1 MQTGIRKL
9 FSPGLIGALM
19 LSGCSFTS
27 DALWPSLSGDTSR
40 QAVRVDIPP
49 SPAEVRSQQTMTMTS
64 PAPAPQVVMQ
74 APAMVAQVPAQP
86 SNTFVGQKVAQM
98 RGDLG
103 RLQGSIAQ
111 HTADL
116 QTIRLTT
123 AQNAA
128 AYYGTVAAIQA
139 RLQVGTTPG
148 NPILQQQWSQAQ
160 SQLDTL
166 NLDIANMNSL
176 STRVAADSSLAAF
189 MLEAARSPYGLAG
202 AVDEDHRALATLE
215 DDVNR
220 TVVALDR
227 ILNELNGDLQR
238 QTAYLNS
245 ERSNLASLSV
255 GIKNG
260 ELLGQGL
267 GNRAFASA
275 APLPSS
281 PIAASAGSAMAEGR
295 RPLVVIRF
303 DRARV
308 DYQQALYTAVSRALE
323 RRPDASFDLVA
334 VSPARGNA
342 AQVTLNSSNAKRNA
356 ESVLR
361 SLTEMGL
368 PGTRV
373 QLSSTTSG
381 QAQNTEVHVYV
392 R

>member
-9 FSPGLIGALM
+9 VSPGLIGALL

-49 SPAEVRSQQTMTMTS
+49 TQAEVRSQQTLTMAS
-64 PAPAPQVVMQ
+64 PAPQAVAVP
-74 APAMVAQVPAQP
+74 APAMVAQASPAP

-103 RLQGSIAQ
+103 RLQGSINQ
-111 HTADL
+111 HMADL
-116 QTIRLTT
+116 QAIRTTT

-148 NPILQQQWSQAQ
+148 NPILQQQWNQAQ
-160 SQLDTL
+160 AQLDTL

-189 MLEAARSPYGLAG
+189 MLEAARSTYGLAG

-227 ILNELNGDLQR
+227 ILNELSGDLQR

-275 APLPSS
+275 APMPSG
-281 PIAASAGSAMAEGR
+281 PIASAASAPGTDGR

-308 DYQQALYTAVSRALE
+308 DYQQALYNAVSRALE
-323 RRPDASFDLVA
+323 RRPDAAFDLVA
-334 VSPARGNA
+334 VSPSRGNA
-342 AQVTLNSSNAKRNA
+342 AQVTLNSANAKRNA

-361 SLTEMGL
+361 SLTDMGL
-368 PGTRV
+368 PATRV

>member
-1 MQTGIRKL
+1 MK
-9 FSPGLIGALM
+9 FVSPGLVGALL

-27 DALWPSLSGDTSR
+27 DALWPSLSGDASR

-49 SPAEVRSQQTMTMTS
+49 SQSEIRSQAAMQPAVMTTQSMV
-64 PAPAPQVVMQ
+64 AQ
-74 APAMVAQVPAQP
+74 APAQT
-86 SNTFVGQKVAQM
+86 SNTFVGAKVAQM

-103 RLQGSIAQ
+103 RLQGSINQ
-111 HTADL
+111 HMADL
-116 QTIRLTT
+116 QAIRVTT

-160 SQLDTL
+160 AQLDTL

-189 MLEAARSPYGLAG
+189 MLEAARATYGLAG

-227 ILNELNGDLQR
+227 ILNELNSDLQR

-260 ELLGQGL
+260 ELFGQGL

-275 APLPSS
+275 APMAAS
-281 PIAASAGSAMAEGR
+281 PVAASAGSAMTEGR

-303 DRARV
+303 DRSRV

-323 RRPDASFDLVA
+323 RRPDAAFDLVA
-334 VSPARGNA
+334 VSPSRGNA
-342 AQVTLNSSNAKRNA
+342 AQVTLNSANAKRNA

-368 PGTRV
+368 PATRV
-373 QLSSTTSG
+373 QLSSTTSV
-381 QAQNTEVHVYV
+381 QAQNAEVHVYV

>member
-9 FSPGLIGALM
+9 VSPGLIGALL

-49 SPAEVRSQQTMTMTS
+49 SQAEIRSQQTLTS
-64 PAPAPQVVMQ
+64 PAPAPQVMTP
-74 APAMVAQVPAQP
+74 APAMIAQVPAQP

-103 RLQGSIAQ
+103 RLQGSINQ
-111 HTADL
+111 HMADL
-116 QTIRLTT
+116 NAIRATT

-160 SQLDTL
+160 AQLDTL

-189 MLEAARSPYGLAG
+189 MLEAARSTYGLAG

-275 APLPSS
+275 APLQ
-281 PIAASAGSAMAEGR
+281 ASALAAPSGATLTEGR

-308 DYQQALYTAVSRALE
+308 DYQQALYNAVSRALE
-323 RRPDASFDLVA
+323 RRPDAAFDLVA
-334 VSPARGNA
+334 VSPSRGNA
-342 AQVTLNSSNAKRNA
+342 AQVTLNSANAKRNA
-356 ESVLR
+356 ETVLR

-368 PGTRV
+368 PATRV

>member
-9 FSPGLIGALM
+9 VSPGLIGALL

-40 QAVRVDIPP
+40 QAVRVEVPP
-49 SPAEVRSQQTMTMTS
+49 SAAEIRSQQTLTS
-64 PAPAPQVVMQ
+64 PAPAPQAM
-74 APAMVAQVPAQP
+74 APAPTMVAQVPAQP
-86 SNTFVGQKVAQM
+86 TNTFVGQKVAQM

-103 RLQGSIAQ
+103 RLQTSINQ
-111 HTADL
+111 HMADL
-116 QTIRLTT
+116 TAIRATT

-148 NPILQQQWSQAQ
+148 NPILQQQWNQAQ
-160 SQLDTL
+160 AQLDTL

-189 MLEAARSPYGLAG
+189 MLEAARATYGLAG

-275 APLPSS
+275 APMAPS
-281 PIAASAGSAMAEGR
+281 PIAAPSTAVLTEGR

-308 DYQQALYTAVSRALE
+308 DYQQALYNAVSRALE

-334 VSPARGNA
+334 VSPSRGNA
-342 AQVTLNSSNAKRNA
+342 AQVTLNSANAKRNA

-368 PGTRV
+368 PATRV

>member
-1 MQTGIRKL
+1 MQTGIKKL
-9 FSPGLIGALM
+9 VGPGLIGALL

-27 DALWPSLSGDTSR
+27 DALWPSLSGNTSR
-40 QAVRVDIPP
+40 QAVRQDIPP
-49 SPAEVRSQQTMTMTS
+49 SAAEIRSQQAIS
-64 PAPAPQVVMQ
+64 PAPTPQVTQ
-74 APAMVAQVPAQP
+74 APAVVAQV

-103 RLQGSIAQ
+103 RLQQSINQ
-111 HTADL
+111 HMGDL
-116 QTIRLTT
+116 QTIRGTT

-148 NPILQQQWSQAQ
+148 NPILQQQWAQAQ
-160 SQLDTL
+160 AQLDTL

-189 MLEAARSPYGLAG
+189 MLEAARATYGLAG
-202 AVDEDHRALATLE
+202 AVDEDHRALSTLE

-245 ERSNLASLSV
+245 ERANLASLSV

-275 APLPSS
+275 APMAAA
-281 PIAASAGSAMAEGR
+281 PIAASAGSSPGMDGR

-308 DYQQALYTAVSRALE
+308 DYQQALYNAVSRALE
-323 RRPDASFDLVA
+323 RRPDAAFDLVA

-342 AQVTLNSSNAKRNA
+342 AQVTLNSANAKRNA
-356 ESVLR
+356 ETVLR

-368 PGTRV
+368 PATRV

-381 QAQNTEVHVYV
+381 QAQNPEVHVYV

>member
-1 MQTGIRKL
+1 MQSGFMK
-9 FSPGLIGALM
+9 FVSPGLVGALL

-49 SPAEVRSQQTMTMTS
+49 SQSEIRSQQAMQPAVMTT
-64 PAPAPQVVMQ
+64 QTVT
-74 APAMVAQVPAQP
+74 QVPAQP
-86 SNTFVGQKVAQM
+86 SNTFVGAKVAQM
-98 RGDLG
+98 RSDLG
-103 RLQGSIAQ
+103 RLQGSINQ

-116 QTIRLTT
+116 QQIRVTT

-128 AYYGTVAAIQA
+128 AYYGTVAAVQA

-148 NPILQQQWSQAQ
+148 NPILQQQWAQAQ
-160 SQLDTL
+160 AQLDTL

-189 MLEAARSPYGLAG
+189 MLEAARATYGLAG

-275 APLPSS
+275 APMAAS
-281 PIAASAGSAMAEGR
+281 PIAASAGGAMTEGR

-323 RRPDASFDLVA
+323 RRPDAAFDLVA
-334 VSPARGNA
+334 VSPSRGNA
-342 AQVTLNSSNAKRNA
+342 AQVTLNSANAKRNA

-368 PGTRV
+368 PATRV
-373 QLSSTTSG
+373 QLSSTTSV
-381 QAQNTEVHVYV
+381 QAQNAEVHVYV

>member
-1 MQTGIRKL
+1 MQSGFMK
-9 FSPGLIGALM
+9 FVSPGLVGALL

-49 SPAEVRSQQTMTMTS
+49 SQSEIRSQQAMQPAVMTTQS
-64 PAPAPQVVMQ
+64 VVAQ
-74 APAMVAQVPAQP
+74 APAQT
-86 SNTFVGQKVAQM
+86 SNTFVGAKVAQM

-103 RLQGSIAQ
+103 RLQGSINQ
-111 HTADL
+111 HMADL
-116 QTIRLTT
+116 QAIRVTT

-160 SQLDTL
+160 AQLDTL

-189 MLEAARSPYGLAG
+189 MLEAARATYGLAG

-260 ELLGQGL
+260 ELFGQGL

-275 APLPSS
+275 APMAAS
-281 PIAASAGSAMAEGR
+281 PVAASAGSAMTEGR

-303 DRARV
+303 DRSRV

-323 RRPDASFDLVA
+323 RRPDAAFDLVA
-334 VSPARGNA
+334 VSPSRGNA
-342 AQVTLNSSNAKRNA
+342 AQVTLNSANAKRNA

-368 PGTRV
+368 PATRV
-373 QLSSTTSG
+373 QLSSTTSV
-381 QAQNTEVHVYV
+381 QAQNAEVHVYV

>member
-1 MQTGIRKL
+1 MQSGFMK
-9 FSPGLIGALM
+9 FVSPGLVGALL

-49 SPAEVRSQQTMTMTS
+49 SQSEIRSQAAMQPAVMTTQS
-64 PAPAPQVVMQ
+64 VVAQ
-74 APAMVAQVPAQP
+74 APAQT
-86 SNTFVGQKVAQM
+86 SNTFVGAKVAQM

-103 RLQGSIAQ
+103 RLQGSINQ
-111 HTADL
+111 HMADL
-116 QTIRLTT
+116 QAIRVTT

-160 SQLDTL
+160 AQLDTL

-189 MLEAARSPYGLAG
+189 MLEAARATYGLAG

-227 ILNELNGDLQR
+227 ILNELNSDLQR

-260 ELLGQGL
+260 ELFGQGL

-275 APLPSS
+275 APMAAS
-281 PIAASAGSAMAEGR
+281 PVAASAGSAMTEGR

-303 DRARV
+303 DRSRV

-323 RRPDASFDLVA
+323 RRPDAAFDLVA
-334 VSPARGNA
+334 VSPSRGNA
-342 AQVTLNSSNAKRNA
+342 AQVTLNSANAKRNA

-368 PGTRV
+368 PATRV
-373 QLSSTTSG
+373 QLSSTTSV
-381 QAQNTEVHVYV
+381 QAQNAEVHVYV

>member
-1 MQTGIRKL
+1 MQSGFMK
-9 FSPGLIGALM
+9 FVSPGLVGALL

-49 SPAEVRSQQTMTMTS
+49 SQSEIRSQQALQPAVMTT
-64 PAPAPQVVMQ
+64 QT
-74 APAMVAQVPAQP
+74 MVAQTPAQP
-86 SNTFVGQKVAQM
+86 TNTFVGAKVAQM

-103 RLQGSIAQ
+103 RLQGSINQ

-116 QTIRLTT
+116 QAIRVTT

-128 AYYGTVAAIQA
+128 AYYGTVAAVQA

-148 NPILQQQWSQAQ
+148 NPILQQQWGQAQ
-160 SQLDTL
+160 AQLDTL

-189 MLEAARSPYGLAG
+189 MLEAARATYGLAG

-275 APLPSS
+275 APMPAS
-281 PIAASAGSAMAEGR
+281 PISASAGSTMTEGR

-323 RRPDASFDLVA
+323 RRPDAAFDLVA
-334 VSPARGNA
+334 VSPNRGNA
-342 AQVTLNSSNAKRNA
+342 AQVTLNSANAKRNA

-368 PGTRV
+368 PATRV
-373 QLSSTTSG
+373 QLSSTTST

>member
-1 MQTGIRKL
+1 MQSGFMK
-9 FSPGLIGALM
+9 FVSPGLVGALL

-49 SPAEVRSQQTMTMTS
+49 SPSEIRSQAAMQPAVMTTQS
-64 PAPAPQVVMQ
+64 VVAQ
-74 APAMVAQVPAQP
+74 APAQT
-86 SNTFVGQKVAQM
+86 SNTFVGAKVAQM

-103 RLQGSIAQ
+103 RLQGSINQ
-111 HTADL
+111 HMADL
-116 QTIRLTT
+116 QAIRVTT

-160 SQLDTL
+160 AQLDTL

-189 MLEAARSPYGLAG
+189 MLEAARATYGLAG

-260 ELLGQGL
+260 ELFGQGL

-275 APLPSS
+275 APMAAS
-281 PIAASAGSAMAEGR
+281 PVVASAGSAMTEGR

-303 DRARV
+303 DRSRV

-323 RRPDASFDLVA
+323 RRPDAAFDLVA
-334 VSPARGNA
+334 VSPSRGNA
-342 AQVTLNSSNAKRNA
+342 AQVTLNSANAKRNA

-368 PGTRV
+368 PATRV
-373 QLSSTTSG
+373 QLSSTTST
-381 QAQNTEVHVYV
+381 QAQNAEVHVYV

>member
-1 MQTGIRKL
+1 MHTGFRNVL
-9 FSPGLIGALM
+9 TPVLLGGLL

-27 DALWPSLSGDTSR
+27 DALWPSLSGDTTPR
-40 QAVRVDIPP
+40 QAVRMEVPP
-49 SPAEVRSQQTMTMTS
+49 SPAERQAMAA
-64 PAPAPQVVMQ
+64 PAPAPVL
-74 APAMVAQVPAQP
+74 VAQAAPQP

-98 RGDLG
+98 RADLG
-103 RLQGSIAQ
+103 RLQQSIAT
-111 HTADL
+111 HTAEL
-116 QTIRLTT
+116 QSIRATT
-123 AQNAA
+123 AANAA

-148 NPILQQQWSQAQ
+148 NPILQAQWNQAQ
-160 SQLDTL
+160 NQLDL
-166 NLDIANMNSL
+166 INNDIAAMNSL

-189 MLEAARSPYGLAG
+189 MLESARATYGLSG
-202 AVDEDHRALATLE
+202 AVDEDHRALALLE

-227 ILNELNGDLQR
+227 ILNELNNDLQR
-238 QTAYLNS
+238 QTAYINS

-281 PIAASAGSAMAEGR
+281 PIAASAAAGTEGR

-334 VSPARGNA
+334 VSPSRGNA
-342 AQVTLNSSNAKRNA
+342 AQVTLNSANAKRNA
-356 ESVLR
+356 ESVMR

-368 PGTRV
+368 PASRV
-373 QLSSTTSG
+373 QLQSTTST
-381 QAQNTEVHVYV
+381 QTQNTEVHVYV

>member
-1 MQTGIRKL
+1 MQSGFMK
-9 FSPGLIGALM
+9 FVSPGLVGALL

-49 SPAEVRSQQTMTMTS
+49 SQSEIRSQQAMQPAVMTTQS
-64 PAPAPQVVMQ
+64 AVAQ
-74 APAMVAQVPAQP
+74 APAQT
-86 SNTFVGQKVAQM
+86 SNTFVGAKVAQM

-103 RLQGSIAQ
+103 RLQGSINQ
-111 HTADL
+111 HMADL
-116 QTIRLTT
+116 QAIRVTT

-160 SQLDTL
+160 AQLDTL

-189 MLEAARSPYGLAG
+189 MLEAARATYGLAG

-260 ELLGQGL
+260 ELFGQGL

-275 APLPSS
+275 APMGAS
-281 PIAASAGSAMAEGR
+281 PVAASAGSAMTEGR

-303 DRARV
+303 DRSRV

-323 RRPDASFDLVA
+323 RRPDAAFDLVA
-334 VSPARGNA
+334 VSPSRGNA
-342 AQVTLNSSNAKRNA
+342 AQVTLNSANAKRNA

-368 PGTRV
+368 PATRV
-373 QLSSTTSG
+373 QLSSTTSV
-381 QAQNTEVHVYV
+381 QAQNAEVHVYV

>member
-1 MQTGIRKL
+1 M
-9 FSPGLIGALM
+9 
-19 LSGCSFTS
+19 
-27 DALWPSLSGDTSR
+27 
-40 QAVRVDIPP
+40 RVEIPP
-49 SPAEVRSQQTMTMTS
+49 STAEVRAQQAS
-64 PAPAPQVVMQ
+64 VASAPVAMAQ
-74 APAMVAQVPAQP
+74 APAQP
-86 SNTFVGQKVAQM
+86 SNTFVGVKVAQM

-103 RLQGSIAQ
+103 RLNQSISQ

-116 QTIRLTT
+116 QQIRGTT

-148 NPILQQQWSQAQ
+148 NPILQQQWNQSQA
-160 SQLDTL
+160 QLDTL

-189 MLEAARSPYGLAG
+189 MLEASRATYGLAG

-281 PIAASAGSAMAEGR
+281 PIAASSGGLASTDGR

-334 VSPARGNA
+334 VSPTRGNA
-342 AQVTLNSSNAKRNA
+342 AQVTLNSANAKRNA

-368 PGTRV
+368 PVSRV
-373 QLSSTTSG
+373 QLSATTSG
-381 QAQNTEVHVYV
+381 QAQNSEVHVYV

>member
-1 MQTGIRKL
+1 MKL
-9 FSPGLIGALM
+9 VGPGLLGGLL

-49 SPAEVRSQQTMTMTS
+49 SQSEIRSQQAMAS
-64 PAPAPQVVMQ
+64 PAGAAAPM
-74 APAMVAQVPAQP
+74 AIAKAPAQP
-86 SNTFVGQKVAQM
+86 TNTFVGQKVAQM

-103 RLQGSIAQ
+103 RLQQSIGQ

-116 QTIRLTT
+116 QAIRTTT

-128 AYYGTVAAIQA
+128 AYYGTVAAVQA

-148 NPILQQQWSQAQ
+148 NPILQQQWNQAQ
-160 SQLDTL
+160 VQLDTL

-189 MLEAARSPYGLAG
+189 MLEAARATYGLAG

-260 ELLGQGL
+260 ELFGQGL

-275 APLPSS
+275 VPFPSS
-281 PIAASAGSAMAEGR
+281 PIAATAGVVGSDGR

-342 AQVTLNSSNAKRNA
+342 AQVTLGSSNAKRNA

-368 PGTRV
+368 PTTRV
-373 QLSSTTSG
+373 QLSATTSG

>member
-1 MQTGIRKL
+1 ME
-9 FSPGLIGALM
+9 
-19 LSGCSFTS
+19 
-27 DALWPSLSGDTSR
+27 
-40 QAVRVDIPP
+40 IPP
-49 SPAEVRSQQTMTMTS
+49 SPAEVRAQQAS
-64 PAPAPQVVMQ
+64 VASAPVAMAQ
-74 APAMVAQVPAQP
+74 APAQP

-103 RLQGSIAQ
+103 RLNQSIGQ

-116 QTIRLTT
+116 QQIRATT
-123 AQNAA
+123 GQNAA

-148 NPILQQQWSQAQ
+148 NPILQQQWGQAQ
-160 SQLDTL
+160 AQLDTL

-189 MLEAARSPYGLAG
+189 MLEAARATYGLAG

-275 APLPSS
+275 APMPSS
-281 PIAASAGSAMAEGR
+281 PIAPVSSSMGGNDGR

-303 DRARV
+303 DRAKV

-334 VSPARGNA
+334 VSPTRGNA
-342 AQVTLNSSNAKRNA
+342 AQVTLNSANAKRNA

-368 PGTRV
+368 PVSRV
-373 QLSSTTSG
+373 QLSATTSG
-381 QAQNTEVHVYV
+381 QAQNSEVHVYV

>member
-1 MQTGIRKL
+1 MQSGFMK
-9 FSPGLIGALM
+9 FVSPGLVGALL

-49 SPAEVRSQQTMTMTS
+49 SQSEIRSQQAMQPAVMTTQSMV
-64 PAPAPQVVMQ
+64 AQ
-74 APAMVAQVPAQP
+74 APAQT
-86 SNTFVGQKVAQM
+86 SNTFVGAKVAQM

-103 RLQGSIAQ
+103 RLQGSINQ
-111 HTADL
+111 HMADL
-116 QTIRLTT
+116 QAIRVTT

-160 SQLDTL
+160 AQLDTL

-189 MLEAARSPYGLAG
+189 MLEAARATYGLAG

-260 ELLGQGL
+260 ELFGQGL

-275 APLPSS
+275 APMAAS
-281 PIAASAGSAMAEGR
+281 PVAASAGSAMTEGR

-303 DRARV
+303 DRSRV

-323 RRPDASFDLVA
+323 RRPDAAFDLVA
-334 VSPARGNA
+334 VSPSRGNA
-342 AQVTLNSSNAKRNA
+342 AQVTLNSANAKRNA

-368 PGTRV
+368 PATRV
-373 QLSSTTSG
+373 QLSSTTSV
-381 QAQNTEVHVYV
+381 QAQNAEVHVYV

>member
-1 MQTGIRKL
+1 MQSGFKKL
-9 FSPGLIGALM
+9 VSAGLVGALL

-49 SPAEVRSQQTMTMTS
+49 SQNEIRSQQALQPAVMTT
-64 PAPAPQVVMQ
+64 QTVVTQ
-74 APAMVAQVPAQP
+74 GTAQP

-103 RLQGSIAQ
+103 RLQASINQ
-111 HTADL
+111 HMADL
-116 QTIRLTT
+116 QAIRVTT

-128 AYYGTVAAIQA
+128 AYYGTVAAVQA

-148 NPILQQQWSQAQ
+148 NPILQQQWAQAQ
-160 SQLDTL
+160 AQLDTL

-176 STRVAADSSLAAF
+176 STRVAADSSLATF
-189 MLEAARSPYGLAG
+189 MLEAARATYGLAG

-275 APLPSS
+275 APMPASA
-281 PIAASAGSAMAEGR
+281 PMAASAGSTMTEGR

-323 RRPDASFDLVA
+323 RRPDAAFDLVA
-334 VSPARGNA
+334 VSPSRGNA
-342 AQVTLNSSNAKRNA
+342 AQVTLNSANAKRNA

-368 PGTRV
+368 PATRV
-373 QLSSTTSG
+373 QLSSTTST
-381 QAQNTEVHVYV
+381 QAQNAEVHVYV

>member
-9 FSPGLIGALM
+9 VSPGLIGALL

-40 QAVRVDIPP
+40 QPVRVDIPP
-49 SPAEVRSQQTMTMTS
+49 SAAEIRSQQALT
-64 PAPAPQVVMQ
+64 APAPQAIMT
-74 APAMVAQVPAQP
+74 PAAAVVAQASAQP
-86 SNTFVGQKVAQM
+86 TNTFVGQKVAQM

-103 RLQGSIAQ
+103 RLQGSINQ
-111 HTADL
+111 HMADL
-116 QTIRLTT
+116 QAIRATT

-148 NPILQQQWSQAQ
+148 NPILQQQWNQAQ
-160 SQLDTL
+160 AQLDTL

-189 MLEAARSPYGLAG
+189 MLEAARATYGLAG

-281 PIAASAGSAMAEGR
+281 PIAASSTAVLTEGR

-308 DYQQALYTAVSRALE
+308 DYQQALYNAVSRALE

-334 VSPARGNA
+334 VSPSRGNA
-342 AQVTLNSSNAKRNA
+342 AQVTLNSANAKRNA

-368 PGTRV
+368 PATRA

>member
-1 MQTGIRKL
+1 MQSGFMK
-9 FSPGLIGALM
+9 FVSPGLVGALL

-27 DALWPSLSGDTSR
+27 DALWPSLSGDTAR

-49 SPAEVRSQQTMTMTS
+49 SPSEIRSQAAMQPAVMTTQS
-64 PAPAPQVVMQ
+64 VVAQ
-74 APAMVAQVPAQP
+74 APAQT
-86 SNTFVGQKVAQM
+86 SNTFVGAKVAQM

-103 RLQGSIAQ
+103 RLQGSINQ
-111 HTADL
+111 HMADL
-116 QTIRLTT
+116 QAIRVTT

-160 SQLDTL
+160 AQLDTL

-189 MLEAARSPYGLAG
+189 MLEAARATYGLAG

-227 ILNELNGDLQR
+227 ILNELNSDLQR

-260 ELLGQGL
+260 ELFGQGL

-275 APLPSS
+275 APMAAS
-281 PIAASAGSAMAEGR
+281 PVAASAGSAMTEGR

-303 DRARV
+303 DRSRV

-323 RRPDASFDLVA
+323 RRPDAAFDLVA
-334 VSPARGNA
+334 VSPSRGNA
-342 AQVTLNSSNAKRNA
+342 AQVTLNSANAKRNA

-368 PGTRV
+368 PATRV
-373 QLSSTTSG
+373 QLSSTTSV
-381 QAQNTEVHVYV
+381 QAQNAEVHVYV

>member
-1 MQTGIRKL
+1 MQNGSKNFL
-9 FSPGLIGALM
+9 PAGLIGALL

-27 DALWPSLSGDTSR
+27 EALWPSLSGSGSAPAQGMR
-40 QAVRVDIPP
+40 MEIPP
-49 SPAEVRSQQTMTMTS
+49 SSAEVQAQRLSN
-64 PAPAPQVVMQ
+64 APITQAGTAAPV
-74 APAMVAQVPAQP
+74 

-98 RGDLG
+98 RSDLG
-103 RLQGSIAQ
+103 RLQQSINQ
-111 HTADL
+111 HSSDL
-116 QTIRLTT
+116 QTIRQAT
-123 AQNAA
+123 ASNAQT
-128 AYYGTVAAIQA
+128 YYGTVAAISA

-148 NPILQQQWSQAQ
+148 NPILLQQWNQAQ
-160 SQLDTL
+160 VQLDTL
-166 NLDIANMNSL
+166 NNDIANLNSL

-189 MLEAARSPYGLAG
+189 MLEAARATYGLAG
-202 AVDEDHRALATLE
+202 AVDDDHRALATLE

-227 ILNELNGDLQR
+227 ILNELSGDLQR

-245 ERSNLASLSV
+245 ERSNLAALSV

-260 ELLGQGL
+260 ELFGQGL
-267 GNRAFASA
+267 NNRAFASA

-281 PIAASAGSAMAEGR
+281 PIAANMGSANTDGR

-303 DRARV
+303 DRAKV
-308 DYQQALYTAVSRALE
+308 EYQQALYTAVSRALE

-334 VSPARGNA
+334 VSPSRGNA
-342 AQVTLNSSNAKRNA
+342 AQVTLSSANSKRNA

-361 SLTEMGL
+361 SLTDMGL
-368 PGTRV
+368 PASRV

-381 QAQNTEVHVYV
+381 QAQNAEVHVYV